1 MLSVAFFLTI
11 FIVSAT
17 NTNTDDIGGSTSY
30 KTNDG
35 IFFNIT
41 ATPHRLSD
49 NIAYLT
55 LNITTEERNN
65 KTFILSDETI
75 LNNGTLIKFNNTN
88 SSEIN
93 TDNFTYF
100 DGMSKILTLKEEN
113 THDNVTLNIT
123 FKDSHDAN
131 SQITVDLNNADL
143 NNSENVS
150 DIEAMA
156 STPEKS
162 NVVTTSSSN
171 VVTTSSSNTPVYLI
185 ISQRLSYFN
194 PQVIKNA
201 GVTHVIINTRCDGIT
216 QSRINDFVNVGLRV
230 QFYTPCYYNPDTGR
244 WDMDY
249 NRAKERVFNALDRMN
264 SFSNVDGFVLDYI
277 RSPNAYANNQYLV
290 KNLIIDVRNR
300 YPNKQLSAFIMPE
313 SCGTEV
319 YGQNIDWI
327 KPYLNNIMVM
337 AYKGNYNRGSDWIR
351 DINYYFFQKV
361 SGSNCAVVNI
371 VQSYISDNNPVPL
384 SRATLYADMDKGL
397 YGGAYGTGLFRGG
410 LNNLDPNNPYVP
422 RST

>member
-1 MLSVAFFLTI
+1 MLFVVSLLAI
-11 FIVSAT
+11 FIVSAA
-17 NTNTDDIGGSTSY
+17 NTNDISDSVLY
-30 KTNDG
+30 KTNDK
-35 IFFNIT
+35 ILFNIT
-41 ATPHRLSD
+41 ATPHRVAD
-49 NIAYLT
+49 DIAYLT
-55 LNITTEERNN
+55 LNISTKERNN
-65 KTFILSDETI
+65 KTFILNDETI

-88 SSEIN
+88 SSQIN

-113 THDNVTLNIT
+113 TDDNVTLNIT
-123 FKDSHDAN
+123 FQDNHNAN
-131 SQITVDLNNADL
+131 SQITVDLNNSD
-143 NNSENVS
+143 NVSDNSDNVS
-150 DIEAMA
+150 DIETMA
-156 STPEKS
+156 STPEKF
-162 NVVTTSSSN
+162 NVVA
-171 VVTTSSSNTPVYLI
+171 TSSSNTPVYLI
-185 ISQRLSYFN
+185 ISQRLNYYS
-194 PQVIKNA
+194 PQLIKNA
-201 GVTHVIINTRCDGIT
+201 GVTHVIINTLCDGIT
-216 QSRINDFVNVGLRV
+216 QDRINDFVNVGLYV
-230 QFYTPCYYNPDTGR
+230 QFYTPCYYNPNTGS
-244 WDMDY
+244 WDMDF

-290 KNLIIDVRNR
+290 KNLITEVRSR

-361 SGSNCAVVNI
+361 SGSGCALVNI
-371 VQSYISDNNPVPL
+371 VQSYVSDNNPVPL
-384 SRATLYADMDKGL
+384 SRTTLYFDMDKGL
-397 YGGAYGTGLFRGG
+397 YGGAYGTGLFRAG